1 MKIDEISKKLFC
13 ASRIRADVLSK
24 DQTLNFLNSDPLY
37 TFGSE
42 QDRLKISMCAPLRR
56 LQQKT
61 QVFPLDVKAAS
72 RNRLTHSLEVSE
84 YSRLIAFAIVDA
96 VKEVDLSPILRS
108 MLNCLNNSSMLHD
121 LGNPPFGH
129 FGESLLRTWLKK
141 TVNDQS
147 VGAELTKAEKDDLQN
162 FNGNAQGLRL
172 SHTIQDLNL
181 TLGQYAS
188 VIKVPNTINEL
199 LLGHGKGFSANGIE
213 SDYFSWSYA
222 NAGVFLSEKDL
233 LDAIREQCH
242 RDLRHPFATIIEY
255 SDDLAYVLAD
265 LEDAFDRGL
274 INPHTIISLSEQ
286 LLTYPELSLMHDVL
300 GPERIEKLFNKG
312 KTQALFY
319 LRDVVSYYVIRD
331 FAKAV
336 ASNLDYFIQTGEPD
350 FSTEYYP
357 GITVLKMLKSFEYQ
371 KVYNHFEVQTLD
383 LSGSSYIKGLLKH
396 YESLLFER
404 HEVFEKELLAKGG
417 DPFCMRIASRISRRH
432 KETYLKSLE
441 LGKFSEIYLRI
452 RLIVDYISGMT
463 DTFAESEY
471 KILSGIN

>member
-1 MKIDEISKKLFC
+1 MKIDEITSKLFC

-24 DQTLNFLNSDPLY
+24 DQTLGFLNSDPLY
-37 TFGSE
+37 NFGSE

-96 VKEVDLSPILRS
+96 VKEVDLSPILRP
-108 MLNCLNNSSMLHD
+108 MLNCLNNSSLIHD

-129 FGESLLRTWLKK
+129 FGESLLRSWLKK
-141 TVNDQS
+141 IVNDQS
-147 VGAELTKAEKDDLQN
+147 ISADLVKAEKDDLQT

-213 SDYFSWSYA
+213 SDYYSWSYA

-233 LDAIREQCH
+233 LDAIREQCQ

-274 INPHTIISLSEQ
+274 INPHTILSLSKQ
-286 LLTYPELSLMHDVL
+286 LQSYPELSLPLV
-300 GPERIEKLFNKG
+300 
-312 KTQALFY
+312 
-319 LRDVVSYYVIRD
+319 
-331 FAKAV
+331 
-336 ASNLDYFIQTGEPD
+336 
-350 FSTEYYP
+350 
-357 GITVLKMLKSFEYQ
+357 
-371 KVYNHFEVQTLD
+371 
-383 LSGSSYIKGLLKH
+383 
-396 YESLLFER
+396 
-404 HEVFEKELLAKGG
+404 LLANL
-417 DPFCMRIASRISRRH
+417 F
-432 KETYLKSLE
+432 
-441 LGKFSEIYLRI
+441 
-452 RLIVDYISGMT
+452 
-463 DTFAESEY
+463 
-471 KILSGIN
+471 